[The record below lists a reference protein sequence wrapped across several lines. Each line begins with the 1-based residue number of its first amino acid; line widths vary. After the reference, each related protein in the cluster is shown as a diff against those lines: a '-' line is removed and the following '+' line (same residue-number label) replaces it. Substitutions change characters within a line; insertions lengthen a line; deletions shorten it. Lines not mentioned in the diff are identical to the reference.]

1 MDIIFKTWI
10 NGKKNTCI
18 FKDHFKFFKV
28 YQNLITSSPFF
39 VFLPSPLIP
48 CKDTFM
54 DDYDG
59 IYNYNG
65 LKYSPSENFDN
76 F

>member
-1 MDIIFKTWI
+1 MNLHLNHNVTLMFSKES
-10 NGKKNTCI
+10 N
-18 FKDHFKFFKV
+18 FFKM
-28 YQNLITSSPFF
+28 YQNLIIVPPYSIFF
-39 VFLPSPLIP
+39 TQSFLP

-59 IYNYNG
+59 IKNCNG
-65 LKYSPSENFDN
+65 LKYSPFEKFDN